1 MYKEYKI
8 GAVIVAAG
16 SGLRFGERKQFK
28 KLASKPLYLYSLQH
42 FIDCDLIDEIV
53 LVIPEDLINTI
64 TFEVRKLNQIPKI
77 KIVAGGKLRQDSV
90 LAGIEG
96 LSANCDMVC
105 VHDAARPF
113 VSTDLIVGTITACE
127 NNDGAIAAIPS
138 RDTVKEVDSNDYRI
152 KRTIPREKIWLA
164 QTPQVF
170 HRGKLQKALSY
181 VKGKGIKV
189 TDESTLLESLDY
201 SIVVV
206 ESKTDNF
213 KITTQRD
220 WENAKVLLGKH
231 INLYNNK

>member
-1 MYKEYKI
+1 MCKEYKI

-28 KLASKPLYLYSLQH
+28 KLGTKPLYLYSLQR

-53 LVIPEDLINTI
+53 LVVPKDLLKTI
-64 TFEVRKLNQIPKI
+64 TFGVKKLNQTPEI

-90 LAGIEG
+90 LAGVST
-96 LSANCDMVC
+96 LSNQCEVVC

-113 VSTDLIVGTITACE
+113 VSADLIQKTINACE
-127 NNDGAIAAIPS
+127 NNDGAVAAIPS
-138 RDTVKEVDSNDYRI
+138 HDTVKEVNSNNRI

-164 QTPQVF
+164 QTPQAF
-170 HRGKLQKALSY
+170 HRSQLVMALSCA
-181 VKGKGIKV
+181 KENKIKV

-206 ESKTDNF
+206 EGDTENF
-213 KITTQRD
+213 KITTQND
-220 WENAKVLLGKH
+220 WKLAELILER
-231 INLYNNK
+231 YND

>member
-1 MYKEYKI
+1 MCKEYKI

-28 KLASKPLYLYSLQH
+28 KLGTKPLYLYSLQR

-53 LVIPEDLINTI
+53 LVVPKDLLKTI
-64 TFEVRKLNQIPKI
+64 AFGVRKLNQTPEI

-90 LAGIEG
+90 LAGVST
-96 LSANCDMVC
+96 LSNQCEIVC

-113 VSTDLIVGTITACE
+113 VSADLIQKTINACE
-127 NNDGAIAAIPS
+127 NNDGAVAAIPS
-138 RDTVKEVDSNDYRI
+138 HDTVKEVNSNNRI

-164 QTPQVF
+164 QTPQAF
-170 HRGKLQKALSY
+170 HRSQLVMALSCA
-181 VKGKGIKV
+181 KENKIKV

-206 ESKTDNF
+206 EGDTENF
-213 KITTQRD
+213 KITTQND
-220 WENAKVLLGKH
+220 WKLAELILER
-231 INLYNNK
+231 YND

>member
-1 MYKEYKI
+1 MCKEYKI

-28 KLASKPLYLYSLQH
+28 KLGTKPLYLYSLQR

-53 LVIPEDLINTI
+53 LVVPKDLLKTI
-64 TFEVRKLNQIPKI
+64 TFGVKKLNQTPEI

-90 LAGIEG
+90 LAGVST
-96 LSANCDMVC
+96 LSNQCEVVC

-113 VSTDLIVGTITACE
+113 VSADLIQKTINACE
-127 NNDGAIAAIPS
+127 NNDGAVAAIPS
-138 RDTVKEVDSNDYRI
+138 HDTVKEVNGNNRI

-164 QTPQVF
+164 QTPQAF
-170 HRGKLQKALSY
+170 HRSQLVKALSY
-181 VKGKGIKV
+181 AKENKIKV

-206 ESKTDNF
+206 EGDIENF
-213 KITTQRD
+213 KITTQND
-220 WENAKVLLGKH
+220 WKLAELILER
-231 INLYNNK
+231 YND